1 MIAQIAELCTQYA
14 IDNLLSTSFSLLDSF
29 FVFPG
34 YFLSDIFLSISGSL
48 IVLKEHIFRQMPD
61 LITEVQV
68 FQNFLKNS
76 DIGAHP
82 KSSKIKKIRNLTA
95 VIMKNKVYLV
105 RVRKY
110 KYAVSFQGL

>member
-1 MIAQIAELCTQYA
+1 MIAQIAALCTQYA
-14 IDNLLSTSFSLLDSF
+14 IDNLPSTSFSLLDSF

-48 IVLKEHIFRQMPD
+48 IVLKEHIFRQMSD

-68 FQNFLKNS
+68 FQNFLENS

-82 KSSKIKKIRNLTA
+82 KSSKIKNSKFDRSDY
-95 VIMKNKVYLV
+95 KNKVYLV